1 MASGYYKRRRGIYQ
15 HLETCSLNLL
25 DLALHDWLCG
35 HAQPFM
41 GQNVPAGVWLGSSA
55 VIFDKTGRDPEFN
68 PRRLRRRL
76 ERLEGLN
83 YIRKFRINKST
94 FAYVINKQT
103 VYSVTGSEYLVNAE
117 ETTDWRHPKYEV
129 DRQVTG
135 SRPADDLLVT
145 GSRPAPM
152 SNIRDY
158 RDKETEETVDTN
170 ETNETLVIRSQ
181 AATLPSILSG
191 DETGRK
197 APAASADTKATSPV
211 SIPTNNPV
219 PPTAADGDVHP
230 THGNEQGNAASA
242 PEPTPT
248 TAYSPLDNLTDLRA
262 WPVNEERFGID
273 GTRLRNCLIHVLD
286 HRKDSWYR
294 DHPPTVESM
303 SHENFVRKLN
313 RDTLPGWTPGWTEQ
327 NTQPKKVEG
336 LLNYKLDKPN
346 FD

>member
-41 GQNVPAGVWLGSSA
+41 GQNVPAGVWLGSSM
-55 VIFDKTGRDPEFN
+55 VIYEKTGRDPEFN
-68 PRRLRRRL
+68 PRRIRRRL
-76 ERLEGLN
+76 ERLEELN
-83 YIRKFRINKST
+83 YIRKFRINKTT
-94 FAYVINKQT
+94 FAYVVNKQT
-103 VYSVTGSEYLVNAE
+103 VYSVTGSEYLVNAV

-129 DRQVTG
+129 
-135 SRPADDLLVT
+135 DLLVT

-170 ETNETLVIRSQ
+170 DTNETFVARSQ
-181 AATLPSILSG
+181 VATLSSIPST
-191 DETGRK
+191 DK
-197 APAASADTKATSPV
+197 AEEKTPAASTEKEVMPPV
-211 SIPTNNPV
+211 SIPTDNPAE
-219 PPTAADGDVHP
+219 PSAIDGDVQ
-230 THGNEQGNAASA
+230 TAHGNGEGSGASA
-242 PEPTPT
+242 PVLNST
-248 TAYSPLDNLTDLRA
+248 TAPSPLDILTDMRL
-262 WPVNEERFGID
+262 WPESEARFGIS
-273 GTRLRNCLIHVLD
+273 GLRLRNCLNFCID

-294 DHPPTVESM
+294 DNPPTVESM
-303 SHENFVRKLN
+303 SRENFVRKI
-313 RDTLPGWTPGWTEQ
+313 DKETLPGWTPDWSEKKPD
-327 NTQPKKVEG
+327 PKKTEG

>member
-41 GQNVPAGVWLGSSA
+41 GQNVPAGVWLGSST
-55 VIFDKTGRDPEFN
+55 VIYEKTGRDPDFN

-76 ERLEGLN
+76 ERLEELN

-103 VYSVTGSEYLVNAE
+103 VYSVTGEEYLVNAE
-117 ETTDWRHPKYEV
+117 QTTDWRQPRYEP
-129 DRQVTG
+129 DRLVTG

-145 GSRPAPM
+145 GKRPAPM

-170 ETNETLVIRSQ
+170 DTFVARSQ
-181 AATLPSILSG
+181 AATPPSVLSG
-191 DETGRK
+191 DEAEEKTPAVSTEAK
-197 APAASADTKATSPV
+197 ANSPV
-211 SIPTNNPV
+211 NIPVNNPLL
-219 PPTAADGDVHP
+219 PPMADGNVHP
-230 THGNEQGNAASA
+230 AHGNGAAAQNPPKSPA
-242 PEPTPT
+242 PN
-248 TAYSPLDNLTDLRA
+248 PLDNLTDMRQ
-262 WPVNEERFGID
+262 WPESEGRFGLD

-286 HRKDSWYR
+286 HRKDNWYR
-294 DHPPTVESM
+294 DNPPTLDSM
-303 SHENFVRKLN
+303 NHENFVRKLN
-313 RDTLPGWTPGWTEQ
+313 RDTLPGWTPNWSEK
-327 NTQPKKVEG
+327 NPQPKKTEG

>member
-35 HAQPFM
+35 HAQPFI
-41 GQNVPAGVWLGSSA
+41 GQNVPAGVWLGSSM
-55 VIFDKTGRDPEFN
+55 VIYEKTGRDPEFN
-68 PRRLRRRL
+68 PRRIRRRL
-76 ERLEGLN
+76 ERLEELN
-83 YIRKFRINKST
+83 YIRKFRINKTT
-94 FAYVINKQT
+94 FAYVVNKQT
-103 VYSVTGSEYLVNAE
+103 VYSVTGSEYLVNAV
-117 ETTDWRHPKYEV
+117 ETTDWRHPKYEA

-135 SRPADDLLVT
+135 FRPAADLLVT
-145 GSRPAPM
+145 GSRPSPM

-170 ETNETLVIRSQ
+170 DTPGVRSQ
-181 AATLPSILSG
+181 VAALYSIHSTDG
-191 DETGRK
+191 TEEKT
-197 APAASADTKATSPV
+197 PAASIETEVMSPV
-211 SIPTNNPV
+211 SITTDNPAQ
-219 PPTAADGDVHP
+219 PPAIDVNFHP
-230 THGNEQGNAASA
+230 AHGNEQGNTGSV
-242 PEPTPT
+242 PVLNPT
-248 TAYSPLDNLTDLRA
+248 TVPSPLDNLTDMRL

-286 HRKDSWYR
+286 HRKDTWYR
-294 DHPPTVESM
+294 DNPPTVESM

-313 RDTLPGWTPGWTEQ
+313 RDTLPGWTPGWSQKNTE
-327 NTQPKKVEG
+327 PKKTEG